1 MTFKNLNLNTSLLQ
15 ALQKKGYLE
24 PTPVQQQCIPHILQ
38 GRDLF
43 GGAQTGTGKTAAF
56 SLPLIQIIS
65 EKKTGHSYAGI
76 KALIL
81 APTRE
86 LALQINDCLKAYSH
100 GSGLKHT
107 VIFGGVSQFHQ
118 VKDLRRGMDI
128 IVATPG
134 RLLDLVEQGYIKLN
148 AIEHFVLDEA
158 DRMLD
163 MGFIRDI
170 KKIISKLPAK
180 KQTLF
185 FSATLSPE
193 VKQLSHALLHD
204 PVHVSVAPVSSSPDL
219 IDQSVYYVTKENKK
233 LLLRHLLEGSDVE
246 HALVFTRTK
255 RGADKVAKDL
265 NRNGINADSIHG
277 NKSQGAREKAMKGF
291 KNKNIR
297 VLVATDIASRGI
309 DVRELSHV
317 INYEIPEQAETYV
330 HRIGRTGRAGSQGK
344 AYSFCASEERAFLKN
359 ITHLMK
365 KKINVVEKHPFA

>member
-1 MTFKNLNLNTSLLQ
+1 MTFQNLNLNKSLLH
-15 ALQKKGYLE
+15 ALHKKGYTH
-24 PTPVQQQCIPHILQ
+24 PTPVQQQSIPHILE

-65 EKKTGHSYAGI
+65 EKKSQHHSAI

-107 VIFGGVSQFHQ
+107 VIFGGVNQFHQ
-118 VKDLRRGMDI
+118 VNALKKGIDI
-128 IVATPG
+128 LVATPG
-134 RLLDLVEQGYIKLN
+134 RLLDLVGQGFIKLN
-148 AIEHFVLDEA
+148 SVEHFVLDEA

-163 MGFIRDI
+163 MGFIHDI
-170 KKIISKLPAK
+170 KKIIAKLPAK

-193 VKQLSHALLHD
+193 IKKLSHSLLHN
-204 PVHVSVAPVSSSPDL
+204 PVHVNVAPVSSSPDL
-219 IDQSVYYVTKENKK
+219 IDQSVYYVKKEDKK
-233 LLLRHLLEGSDVE
+233 LLLRHLLNDTEIE

-255 RGADKVAKDL
+255 RGADRVAKDL

-277 NKSQGAREKAMKGF
+277 NKSQGAREKAMRGF
-291 KNKNIR
+291 KSKHIR

-344 AYSFCASEERAFLKN
+344 AYSFCASEEKAFLKN
-359 ITHLMK
+359 ISNLMK

>member
-65 EKKTGHSYAGI
+65 EKKTGHSNAGI

-128 IVATPG
+128 LVATPG

-180 KQTLF
+180 KQT
-185 FSATLSPE
+185 
-193 VKQLSHALLHD
+193 
-204 PVHVSVAPVSSSPDL
+204 
-219 IDQSVYYVTKENKK
+219 
-233 LLLRHLLEGSDVE
+233 
-246 HALVFTRTK
+246 
-255 RGADKVAKDL
+255 
-265 NRNGINADSIHG
+265 
-277 NKSQGAREKAMKGF
+277 
-291 KNKNIR
+291 
-297 VLVATDIASRGI
+297 
-309 DVRELSHV
+309 
-317 INYEIPEQAETYV
+317 
-330 HRIGRTGRAGSQGK
+330 
-344 AYSFCASEERAFLKN
+344 
-359 ITHLMK
+359 
-365 KKINVVEKHPFA
+365 